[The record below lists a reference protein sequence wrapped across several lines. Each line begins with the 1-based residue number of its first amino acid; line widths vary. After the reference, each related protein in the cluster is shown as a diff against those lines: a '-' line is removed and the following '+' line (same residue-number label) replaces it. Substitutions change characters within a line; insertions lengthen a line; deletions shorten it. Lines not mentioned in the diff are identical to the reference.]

1 MQSTVPPS
9 YVPAKKMISS
19 KTSKRSPTPSVPSPY
34 IRKNKKTIS
43 ASKNS
48 TVPQSHIRE
57 AISNKN
63 SSPDPSINTTIQDTN
78 IPITIDHFSSQNKYF
93 SLFYT
98 VASRKIL
105 VEIISPKQPSTNNVE
120 TLVAYETISDDPT

>member
-1 MQSTVPPS
+1 
-9 YVPAKKMISS
+9 MISS

-43 ASKNS
+43 ASKKS
-48 TVPQSHIRE
+48 TVPQSHIRQVT
-57 AISNKN
+57 SNKN

-93 SLFYT
+93 SLFHT
-98 VASRKIL
+98 VAPRTFP
-105 VEIISPKQPSTNNVE
+105 VEIISPKQLSTNNVE
-120 TLVAYETISDDPT
+120 TLAENKTVTDDPT